1 MALFIQ
7 NIVRFVLLVLFQV
20 LVLNNIEFLG
30 LVNPYLYILFIITLP
45 VRLPNWV
52 TILLS
57 FATGLLIDTFS
68 NTHGMHAFAAVL
80 IAFLRTG
87 IIELFITIEEGNNPS
102 PTFYTFGMNAYIK
115 YVVLMI
121 LIYHIAFF
129 TLEAFS
135 FTHLWILMIK
145 IILSSLVTFILIM
158 GLQTI
163 KSK

>member
-52 TILLS
+52 SILLS
-57 FATGLLIDTFS
+57 FGTGLLIDTFS

-80 IAFLRTG
+80 IAFLRSG
-87 IIELFITIEEGNNPS
+87 IIDLFITIEEGNNPS

>member
-1 MALFIQ
+1 MALFLQ
-7 NIVRFVLLVLFQV
+7 NTVRFLLLVLFQV

-30 LVNPYLYILFIITLP
+30 LINPYLYILFIITLP

-80 IAFLRTG
+80 IAFLRSG

-129 TLEAFS
+129 TLEAFAFS
-135 FTHLWILMIK
+135 HLWILLTK
-145 IILSSLVTFILIM
+145 IVLSSLVTFIMIM
-158 GLQTI
+158 GFQTI

>member
-1 MALFIQ
+1 
-7 NIVRFVLLVLFQV
+7 
-20 LVLNNIEFLG
+20 
-30 LVNPYLYILFIITLP
+30 
-45 VRLPNWV
+45 
-52 TILLS
+52 
-57 FATGLLIDTFS
+57 
-68 NTHGMHAFAAVL
+68 VL
-80 IAFLRTG
+80 IAFLRSG
-87 IIELFITIEEGNNPS
+87 IIDLFITIEEGNNPS